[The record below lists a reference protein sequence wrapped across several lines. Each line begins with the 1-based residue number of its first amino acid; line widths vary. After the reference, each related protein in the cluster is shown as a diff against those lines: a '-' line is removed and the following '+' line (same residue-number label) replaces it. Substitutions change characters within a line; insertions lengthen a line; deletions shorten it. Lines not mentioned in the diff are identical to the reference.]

1 MSEERTRVP
10 TWGEIFKVEAAI
22 EAMSGALAELGRI
35 APIVECDES
44 VSEPA
49 QRVVYECGVS
59 VRWFRAWVDKA
70 RTAREAADLERKKAG
85 LL

>member
-1 MSEERTRVP
+1 MSEEKKRVP

-22 EAMSGALAELGRI
+22 EAIGGALAELGRI

-49 QRVVYECGVS
+49 QCVVYECGVS
-59 VRWFRAWVDKA
+59 VRVLRAWAKA
-70 RTAREAADLERKKAG
+70 ARVLREAADLERKKAG